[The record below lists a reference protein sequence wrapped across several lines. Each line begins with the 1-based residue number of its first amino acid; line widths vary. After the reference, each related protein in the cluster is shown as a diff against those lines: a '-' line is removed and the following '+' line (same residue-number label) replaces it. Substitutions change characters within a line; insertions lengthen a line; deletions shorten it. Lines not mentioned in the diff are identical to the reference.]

1 MTQPVPVSDFASS
14 APEQIEHFAKLLANS
29 AQKRQLFQEI
39 YRGSRAVKTVTELA
53 EKLGL
58 SEKRVLTI
66 GKPLA
71 DRHLFEAIKKN
82 GRTAYKKIPTVA
94 TVKDQILK
102 LAGNKSKLEAF
113 PTKRKLEVKASFTIK
128 NLLKAPSPK
137 LITIDDLEPFKAV
150 RAVDTIPEKLEPARL
165 AEAVFK
171 KGVGILL
178 GETAVQVDWGGEPND
193 LFSMN
198 LKIKGKRYPAAFAF
212 KGPAITGKLT
222 PGKMGK
228 NGDQIPRLFN
238 ADSVQVFIVQYEGQI
253 DQSVVDL
260 MKNLAVARSAFGKQ
274 IWWGV
279 IDKRDTY
286 RLRIAYPQVFSTT

>member
-14 APEQIEHFAKLLANS
+14 APEQIEQFAKLLVNS
-29 AQKRQLFQEI
+29 LQKRHLFQEI

-53 EKLGL
+53 ARLGL
-58 SEKRVLTI
+58 TEKRVLTI

-71 DRHLFEAIKKN
+71 DRHLFVATKKN

-94 TVKDQILK
+94 TVKEQILR
-102 LAGNKSKLEAF
+102 LAGNKSKLESF
-113 PTKRKLEVKASFTIK
+113 PTKRNLQVKATFTIK

-137 LITIDDLEPFKAV
+137 FVTIDDIDSFKAV
-150 RAVDTIPEKLEPARL
+150 RSVDETPEKLEPPRL
-165 AEAVFK
+165 PEAVFK
-171 KGVGILL
+171 TGIGRLL
-178 GETAVQVDWGGEPND
+178 GETAVQIDWGGEPND

-198 LKIKGKRYPAAFAF
+198 LRIKGRRYPAAFAF
-212 KGPAITGKLT
+212 KGPAITGRLT

-228 NGDQIPRLFN
+228 HGDQIPRLFN
-238 ADSVQVFIVQYEGQI
+238 ADSVQVFIVQYEGPI
-253 DQSVVDL
+253 EQSVVDL
-260 MKNLAVARSAFGKQ
+260 MKNLAVAKSAFGKQ

-286 RLRIAYPQVFSTT
+286 RLRIAYPEAFSAT